1 MDLAQDSKGYIVDKI
16 EFLDELATN
25 FEKLP
30 GVGKKTALRYAYSII
45 EKMDLNDVEKFANS
59 LIETKKKVNY
69 CKKCGVLTTKETCE
83 ICNDSD
89 RDRSKILV
97 VKDTKDVFAIE
108 RTNQYQGLYH
118 VLGGLINPLEGI
130 GPDKINIKALEER
143 AKNKEIKEVIIATT
157 FTPSGE
163 TTALFLEKILKREN
177 LTISLIGYGLP
188 AGGDIEYIDELT
200 LKRALQWRNKI

>member
-1 MDLAQDSKGYIVDKI
+1 MDKL
-16 EFLDELATN
+16 EFLDDLTAN

-30 GVGKKTALRYAYSII
+30 GVGKKTALRYAYSVI
-45 EKMDLNDVEKFANS
+45 EKMSKEEVEKFANS
-59 LIETKKKVNY
+59 LVETKNKVNY

-83 ICNDSD
+83 ICSD
-89 RDRSKILV
+89 TERDQSKILV

-130 GPDKINIKALEER
+130 GPDKINLKTLEER
-143 AKNKEIKEVIIATT
+143 AKNKEIKEIIIATT

-163 TTALFLEKILKREN
+163 TTALFLEKILKRED

>member
-1 MDLAQDSKGYIVDKI
+1 MDKL
-16 EFLDELATN
+16 EFLDDLAFN

-30 GVGKKTALRYAYSII
+30 GVGKKTASRYAYSVI
-45 EKMDLNDVEKFANS
+45 EKMTEEEVETFAKS

-69 CKKCGVLTTKETCE
+69 CKVCGVLTSKDTCE
-83 ICNDSD
+83 ICSD
-89 RDRSKILV
+89 DKRDKTKILV

-130 GPDKINIKALEER
+130 GPDKLNLSSLEKR
-143 AKNKEIKEVIIATT
+143 CKNEEIKEVIIATT

-163 TTALFLEKILKREN
+163 TTALFLEKILKREG

-188 AGGDIEYIDELT
+188 AGGDIEYIDDLT
-200 LKRALQWRNKI
+200 LKRALEWRNKI

>member
-1 MDLAQDSKGYIVDKI
+1 MDKL
-16 EFLDELATN
+16 EFLDDLTAN

-30 GVGKKTALRYAYSII
+30 GVGKKTASRYAYSII
-45 EKMDLNDVEKFANS
+45 EKMSNEEVEKFANS
-59 LIETKKKVNY
+59 LIETKNKVNY
-69 CKKCGVLTTKETCE
+69 CKKCGVLTTKEICE
-83 ICNDSD
+83 ICSD
-89 RDRSKILV
+89 EERDQTKILV

-130 GPDKINIKALEER
+130 GPDKINLKTLEER
-143 AKNKEIKEVIIATT
+143 AKNKEIKEIIIATT

>member
-1 MDLAQDSKGYIVDKI
+1 MNKL
-16 EFLDELATN
+16 EFLDDLIEK

-30 GVGKKTALRYAYSII
+30 GVGKKTASRYAYSVI
-45 EKMDLNDVEKFANS
+45 EKMTNKEVEEFAAS
-59 LIETKKKVNY
+59 LIETKNKVCY
-69 CKKCGVLTTKETCE
+69 CKICGVLTSGDTCE
-83 ICNDSD
+83 ICSD
-89 RDRSKILV
+89 ENRDKTKILV

-130 GPDKINIKALEER
+130 GPDKLNIKSLEER
-143 AKNKEIKEVIIATT
+143 CKNNEIKEVIIATT

-163 TTALFLEKILKREN
+163 TTSIFLEKILKREG
-177 LTISLIGYGLP
+177 LTISVIGYGLP

-200 LKRALQWRNKI
+200 LKRALEWRNKI

>member
-1 MDLAQDSKGYIVDKI
+1 MDKL
-16 EFLDELATN
+16 EFLDDLTAN

-30 GVGKKTALRYAYSII
+30 GVGKKTALRYAYSVI
-45 EKMDLNDVEKFANS
+45 EKMSKEEVEKFANS
-59 LIETKKKVNY
+59 LIETKNKVNY
-69 CKKCGVLTTKETCE
+69 CKKCGVLTTKEICE
-83 ICNDSD
+83 ICSD
-89 RDRSKILV
+89 EERDQSKILV

-130 GPDKINIKALEER
+130 GPDKINLKTLEER
-143 AKNKEIKEVIIATT
+143 AKNKEIKEIIIATT

>member
-1 MDLAQDSKGYIVDKI
+1 MDKI
-16 EFLDELATN
+16 EFLDELAAN

-45 EKMDLNDVEKFANS
+45 EKMDLDDVEKFANS
-59 LIETKKKVNY
+59 LIDTKKKVKT
-69 CKKCGVLTTKETCE
+69 CAKCGVLTTKDICE
-83 ICNDSD
+83 ICNDEE
-89 RDRSKILV
+89 RDKSKILV
-97 VKDTKDVFAIE
+97 VKDTKDVLAIE

-130 GPDKINIKALEER
+130 GPDKINIKTLEER
-143 AKNKEIKEVIIATT
+143 VKNEEVKEVIIATT

-163 TTALFLEKILKREN
+163 TTALFLEKILKRDG
-177 LTISLIGYGLP
+177 LIISLIGYGLP

>member
-1 MDLAQDSKGYIVDKI
+1 MNKL
-16 EFLDELATN
+16 EFLDDLTAN

-30 GVGKKTALRYAYSII
+30 GVGKKTASRYAYSII
-45 EKMDLNDVEKFANS
+45 EKMSKEEVEKFANS
-59 LIETKKKVNY
+59 LIETKNRVNY
-69 CKKCGVLTTKETCE
+69 CKKCGVLTTKEICE
-83 ICNDSD
+83 ICSD
-89 RDRSKILV
+89 EERDQTKILV

-130 GPDKINIKALEER
+130 GPDKINLKTLEER
-143 AKNKEIKEVIIATT
+143 AKNKEIKEIIIATT

>member
-1 MDLAQDSKGYIVDKI
+1 MDKL
-16 EFLDELATN
+16 EFLDDLTAN

-30 GVGKKTALRYAYSII
+30 GVGKKTASRYAYSII
-45 EKMDLNDVEKFANS
+45 EKMSKEEVEKFANS
-59 LIETKKKVNY
+59 LIETKNKVNY
-69 CKKCGVLTTKETCE
+69 CKKCGVLTTKEICE
-83 ICNDSD
+83 ICSD
-89 RDRSKILV
+89 EERDQTKILV

-130 GPDKINIKALEER
+130 GPDKINLKTLEER
-143 AKNKEIKEVIIATT
+143 AKNKEIKEIIIATT

>member
-1 MDLAQDSKGYIVDKI
+1 MDKL
-16 EFLDELATN
+16 EFLDDLTAN

-30 GVGKKTALRYAYSII
+30 GVGKKTASRYAYSII
-45 EKMDLNDVEKFANS
+45 EKMSKEEVEKFANS
-59 LIETKKKVNY
+59 LIETKNKVNY
-69 CKKCGVLTTKETCE
+69 CKKCGVLTTKEICE
-83 ICNDSD
+83 ICSD
-89 RDRSKILV
+89 EERDQTKILV

-130 GPDKINIKALEER
+130 GPDKINLKTLEER
-143 AKNKEIKEVIIATT
+143 AKNKEIKEIIIATT

-163 TTALFLEKILKREN
+163 TTALFLEKIIKREN